1 MSDFQSLQQQF
12 AAYIRDPHNS
22 PLPPGCDVARMQHYH
37 QLFFNNFDGVLANA
51 FPRLSASLPD
61 ADWRKLTQHFFQTE
75 PQHSPYLGDVPARF
89 AEFLTAQSD
98 PPLKDGYIELM
109 AYELAA
115 FDLKR
120 SADGVVPAGLIMAG
134 DWRTQIAMIHP
145 DSVLFESVFAVHEPS
160 FDPSAPI
167 TQPSFICLL
176 RDADGLVQPHVL
188 SAASAQLLALLAEQS
203 RPGRAI
209 VAALA
214 NQLQQPL
221 AVLEPLVDIQ
231 IAQWRAQGIVV
242 GFIAS
247 FAN

>member
-1 MSDFQSLQQQF
+1 MSTLHETQQQF
-12 AAYIRDPHNS
+12 AAYIRDPNNA
-22 PLPPGCDVARMQHYH
+22 PLPPGCDAARMQHYH
-37 QLFFNNFDGVLANA
+37 QLFFNNFAGVLATA
-51 FPRLSASLPD
+51 FPRLRASFP
-61 ADWRKLTQHFFQTE
+61 ADDWHELTQVFFQTE

-89 AEFLTAQSD
+89 AEFLTAQSE

-120 SADGVVPAGLIMAG
+120 SEDGVVPAGLIVTG
-134 DWRTQIAMIHP
+134 DWRTQIAIVHP

-167 TQPSFICLL
+167 PQPSFVCLL
-176 RDADGLVQPHVL
+176 RDVEGLVQPHVL
-188 SAASAQLLALLAEQS
+188 SAASAQLLAFLAEQS

-214 NQLQQPL
+214 HQLNQPPE
-221 AVLEPLVDIQ
+221 VLEPLVEIQ
-231 IAQWRAQGIVV
+231 IAEWRAQGIIL
-242 GFIAS
+242 GFIPSA
-247 FAN
+247 A